1 MCSVPTYFWWG
12 FHTSYY
18 TLFMCLLPKFFTY
31 NSPTVPYVLVP
42 KATHTAGTPPQVC
55 GRSWESIII
64 PYVCYC
70 GERTTVRSNGCI
82 YRSDCC
88 NTHAHK
94 GSHQLFGF
102 LFWQVCYSG
111 HHGDAHYIALLF
123 SHISFVLKISYIRLS
138 RNMGKIIPPSIY
150 PDFFP
155 CETERD
161 LEKTF

>member
-1 MCSVPTYFWWG
+1 MWCALFLCSCA
-12 FHTSYY
+12 
-18 TLFMCLLPKFFTY
+18 LF
-31 NSPTVPYVLVP
+31 
-42 KATHTAGTPPQVC
+42 ATHPGKGGILSCHWLDIIALQYRSALSLQEAANIAGTPPQVC

-102 LFWQVCYSG
+102 LFWQVYYNS
-111 HHGDAHYIALLF
+111 HHGDAHYVALLF
-123 SHISFVLKISYIRLS
+123 SHISFVLKIPYIQLS
-138 RNMGKIIPPSIY
+138 RNWGKILPPSIY

-155 CETERD
+155 
-161 LEKTF
+161 